1 MVKYLLFTLKMTSV
15 LPQPVAGHV
24 VPGTNGTEIKVLKPW
39 GWQTYTLRA
48 GDITE
53 TKFGPPIVKEAAVAP
68 APEQAKPKAIGDEH
82 HAGLM
87 QKLGALIQQNTTQM
101 SDALPGNRLW
111 R

>member
-1 MVKYLLFTLKMTSV
+1 MTSV

-24 VPGTNGTEIKVLKPW
+24 VPGTSTPLIKVLKPW
-39 GWQTYTLRA
+39 GWQEYTLRA
-48 GDITE
+48 GDISE
-53 TKFGPPIVKEAAVAP
+53 TKLGPPIKKEAAVAP
-68 APEQAKPKAIGDEH
+68 APEQAKPKQIGDEQ

-87 QKLGALIQQNTTQM
+87 QKLGALIQQNTTQI

>member
-1 MVKYLLFTLKMTSV
+1 MTSI

-24 VPGTNGTEIKVLKPW
+24 VPGTNTPIIKVLKPW

-48 GDITE
+48 GDISE
-53 TKFGPPIVKEAAVAP
+53 TKFGPPIKKEAAVAP
-68 APEQAKPKAIGDEH
+68 APQQQAKPKPIGDEQ

-87 QKLGALIQQNTTQM
+87 QKLGTLIQQNTTQI
-101 SDALPGNRLW
+101 SDALPDDRLW